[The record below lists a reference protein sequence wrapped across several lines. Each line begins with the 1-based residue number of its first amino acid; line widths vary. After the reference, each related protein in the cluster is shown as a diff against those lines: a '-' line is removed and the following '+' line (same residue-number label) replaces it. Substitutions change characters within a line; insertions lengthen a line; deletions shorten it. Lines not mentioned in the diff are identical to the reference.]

1 MSRAVITT
9 SLGIDWVSEGR
20 IYMVALGF
28 LYILFAGG
36 LAFIAV
42 VSVITYIVCKIVF
55 DKRTNQALADN
66 ENGKHKRMIRPIA
79 VTAIVAGSLLVLIAC
94 FTAVFLLFGTDC
106 DNGYAGDGYFEPDY
120 PSAELYFMTEETY
133 VEPDS
138 KLYDLVTSGNDKDI
152 DYYVY
157 SRKSDNYTDAQYVI
171 VSVYK
176 GEKVPVS
183 AEGML
188 SNKYAASGTL
198 VDMDGSEVF
207 YENRLFDVN
216 YPGTLRVSFR
226 DESGAEIAL
235 VYIELD

>member
-1 MSRAVITT
+1 
-9 SLGIDWVSEGR
+9 
-20 IYMVALGF
+20 MVALGF

-55 DKRTNQALADN
+55 DKRTNKALADN
-66 ENGKHKRMIRPIA
+66 ETGKHKRMIRPIA
-79 VTAIVAGSLLVLIAC
+79 VTAIVAGSLLIVIAG

-106 DNGYAGDGYFEPDY
+106 DNSYNGDGYFEPGY

-138 KLYDLVTSGNDKDI
+138 KLYGLMTSGNDKDI

-157 SRKSDNYTDAQYVI
+157 ARKSVDDYTDAQYVV

-176 GEKVPVS
+176 GEMVPVS

-188 SNKYAASGTL
+188 SNKNAASGTL
-198 VDMDGSEVF
+198 VDMDGTAVF
-207 YENRLFDVN
+207 YETSLFDVN
-216 YPGTLRVSFR
+216 YPATLRISFR

-235 VYIELD
+235 TFIELE